1 MSKRNRQR
9 DTLLAHLREFGS
21 ITQEEA
27 RNEYGIAR
35 LASRVNDLRKA
46 GIPIRTV
53 VEIGRNR
60 HGEPVHYARY
70 TLQGGI

>member
-9 DTLLAHLREFGS
+9 DTLLAHLREYGS
-21 ITQEEA
+21 IKQREA
-27 RNEYGIAR
+27 QSEYGIAR

-46 GIPIRTV
+46 GVPVKTV

-60 HGEPVHYARY
+60 YGEPIHYARY
-70 TLQGGI
+70 TLQGGA